1 MRQIYLL
8 LYRLLYRLLYNEL
21 AWAYDAV
28 SWAVSLGRW
37 DDWRRAAIPYVRG
50 NRILEVGFGTGA
62 LLPLLSSGRHRV
74 VGIEPSAAMQ
84 RLTAAKLNTFGKEL
98 PHVQGTAQK
107 LPFACAAFDTI
118 VCAFPASYILDP
130 RTHHEFARCLR
141 PGGRTVIVEVTLAEP
156 GPLLSL
162 LFHLVF
168 PTTPDTFQK
177 VDDAVRD
184 AGFSRE
190 EHVVGDRKVRP
201 LVIVAEK
208 LAAE

>member
-1 MRQIYLL
+1 MRQIYL
-8 LYRLLYRLLYNEL
+8 LLYRLLYNEL
-21 AWAYDAV
+21 AWAYDTV

-37 DDWRRAAIPYVRG
+37 DDWRRAALPHVRG

-62 LLPLLSSGRHRV
+62 LLPLLSSGQRRV

-84 RLTAAKLNTFGKEL
+84 RLTAAKFTSREL
-98 PHVQGTAQK
+98 QLPLVQGAAQK
-107 LPFACAAFDTI
+107 LPFTRAAFDTI

-130 RTHHEFARCLR
+130 RTHREFARCLR
-141 PGGRTVIVEVTLAEP
+141 PGGRTIIVEVTLAEP
-156 GPLLSL
+156 GPLLNL

-168 PTTPDTFQK
+168 PTTADTFQK
-177 VDDAVRD
+177 VDKAVRD

-190 EHVVGDRKVRP
+190 EHVVGDGRVRP

>member
-8 LYRLLYRLLYNEL
+8 LYRLLYNEM

-37 DDWRRAAIPYVRG
+37 DDWRRAALPYVRG
-50 NRILEVGFGTGA
+50 DRILEIGFGTGA
-62 LLPLLSSGRHRV
+62 LLPLLSIGPRRV

-84 RLTAAKLNTFGKEL
+84 RQTAAKLNTREKKL
-98 PHVQGTAQK
+98 PLVQGTAQE
-107 LPFACAAFDTI
+107 LPFASAVFDTI
-118 VCAFPASYILDP
+118 VCAFPASFILDP
-130 RTHHEFARCLR
+130 RTHREFARCLR
-141 PGGRTVIVEVTLAEP
+141 PGGRTIIVEVTLAES
-156 GPLLSL
+156 GPLLNL

-168 PTTPDTFQK
+168 PATPDTFQS
-177 VDDAVRD
+177 VNEAVRG
-184 AGFSRE
+184 AGFRRK
-190 EHVVGDRKVRP
+190 EHVVGVGRVRP

>member
-1 MRQIYLL
+1 MRQIYL
-8 LYRLLYRLLYNEL
+8 LLYRLLYNEL

-37 DDWRRAAIPYVRG
+37 DDWRRAALPFVRG

-62 LLPLLSSGRHRV
+62 LLPLLSSGQRRV

-84 RLTAAKLNTFGKEL
+84 RLTAANLKTREKKLPL
-98 PHVQGTAQK
+98 VQGTAQK
-107 LPFACAAFDTI
+107 LPFAGAVFDTI

-130 RTHHEFARCLR
+130 RTHREFARCLR
-141 PGGRTVIVEVTLAEP
+141 PGGRTIIVEVTLAEP
-156 GPLLSL
+156 GPLLSR

-184 AGFSRE
+184 AGLSRE
-190 EHVVGDRKVRP
+190 EHVVGDGRVCP